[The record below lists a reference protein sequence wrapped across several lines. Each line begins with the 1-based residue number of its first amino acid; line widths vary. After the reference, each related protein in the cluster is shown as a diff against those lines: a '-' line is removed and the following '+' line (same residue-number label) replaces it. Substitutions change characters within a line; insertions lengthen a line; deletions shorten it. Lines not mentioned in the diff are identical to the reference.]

1 MESCLAS
8 CDVFSNSDKAFV
20 LVTLEGNHVWWR
32 SKAEFLRTARRKL
45 SQVEKDTLKPK

>member
-1 MESCLAS
+1 MPS

-20 LVTLEGNHVWWR
+20 LVTLKGNHVWWR
-32 SKAEFLRTARRKL
+32 SKAELLRTARRKL